1 MKQTDQ
7 SVVVLHRYSETSQ
20 MSSLTEVFISKANA
34 KQRQGRAGR
43 VQEGFCFRLFTA
55 DTFRK
60 MADFTVPEI
69 LRVPLEELCLT
80 IMVSR
85 GRSSV

>member
-1 MKQTDQ
+1 M
-7 SVVVLHRYSETSQ
+7 VLLRYSETSQ

-34 KQRQGRAGR
+34 KQRLGRAGR

-55 DTFRK
+55 DKLRK

-80 IMVSR
+80 IMVSSW
-85 GRSSV
+85 GSSV